1 LSISTF
7 DTDYVLVRTSVLEKA
22 TAALRRHF
30 EVVEYSKPTPLL

>member
-7 DTDYVLVRTSVLEKA
+7 DADYVLVRSGVFEKA

-30 EVVEYSKPTPLL
+30 EVVESPKPTVLP